1 MEDQRLTTI
10 LWRGRYLIVASVIAA
25 LALAL
30 VVTKVSSKVYQA
42 TSIIQVT
49 SANTPGN
56 TGADPFTLQQ
66 ASQALAKTYATL
78 LDDKSFLNAI
88 KSDVGGGRY
97 TATQLQ
103 QRVSADAITDTALI
117 TLKVTG
123 STPGQAR
130 RLTRDIANGF
140 VQTVKSGAQI
150 ATAAEV
156 KEIQSQIN
164 AIGVQIARLS
174 PPRTTADAERINS
187 LRATRSFLNEQL
199 AGLVAGGIVRGS
211 SVQPTGP
218 PTASSTPIRP
228 RPALNI
234 AAGLLL
240 GFLVGLGL
248 AWLRTRL
255 DRGLRSADEAEEL
268 LEVPTLASIPI
279 RRQFT
284 HDDAVVGEAFD
295 VLRANLAFLS
305 LEQNFRTITFS
316 SYNPREGK
324 TSVVEGLAYAAV
336 RGGMNV
342 LVVDGDVRTQTLSAR
357 LGHGETV
364 GLTSVLV
371 GMATLDQALLEI
383 EPGLT
388 LLSAGP
394 TPPNP
399 PSLLSRMLTREIFDE
414 LREQHSLVI
423 IDTPP
428 VANLADASILASLS
442 DGIVLVAR
450 VGVTNRGDLRAA
462 VTNLRHSPT
471 PVIGAVVLEPRSFDE
486 TYYPAM
492 ARRRRSRRERTAVP
506 S

>member
-1 MEDQRLTTI
+1 MA
-10 LWRGRYLIVASVIAA
+10 VAVA
-25 LALAL
+25 LAIF
-30 VVTKVSSKVYQA
+30 VTKTSSKVYQA
-42 TSIIQVT
+42 AAIIQVT

-78 LDDKSFLNAI
+78 LDDKSFLNEI
-88 KSDVGGGRY
+88 RKNVGGGLY
-97 TATQLQ
+97 SASELQ
-103 QRVSADAITDTALI
+103 RRVKADSITDTALI
-117 TLKVTG
+117 NLKVEG
-123 STPGQAR
+123 SSPGQAR
-130 RLTRDIANGF
+130 RLAQDIAQAF
-140 VQTVKSGAQI
+140 VSSVKTGAQKSTSVEVREI
-150 ATAAEV
+150 QAEVNKIGEEIASLTPPQNATA
-156 KEIQSQIN
+156 
-164 AIGVQIARLS
+164 
-174 PPRTTADAERINS
+174 AERINS
-187 LRATRSFLNEQL
+187 LRATRNFLNQQL

-211 SVQPTGP
+211 SVQLAGP
-218 PTASSTPIRP
+218 PTASSAPIRP
-228 RPALNI
+228 RPALNL
-234 AAGLLL
+234 AAGLML

-255 DRGLRSADEAEEL
+255 DRGLRSSDEAEEL
-268 LEVPTLASIPI
+268 LEVPTLASIPL
-279 RRQFT
+279 RRQFS

-305 LEQNFRTITFS
+305 LEQNHRTIAFS

-342 LVVDGDVRTQTLSAR
+342 VVVDGDVRTQTLSER
-357 LGHGETV
+357 LGHGETI

-371 GMATLDQALLEI
+371 GMASLDQALVEI

-388 LLSAGP
+388 LLPAGP
-394 TPPNP
+394 VPPNP
-399 PSLLSRMLTREIFDE
+399 PSLLSRIRTREIFSE
-414 LREQHSLVI
+414 LRDQHALVI

-428 VANLADASILASLS
+428 VANLADASILASLA

-450 VGVTNRGDLRAA
+450 VGVTNRGDLPAA
-462 VTNLRHSPT
+462 VANLRHSPV
-471 PVIGAVVLEPRSFDE
+471 PVIGAVVLEPRTFDE

-492 ARRRRSRRERTAVP
+492 SRRRGRSPREAVP